1 MSEEPTQFVKRKK
14 KQRKKVS
21 YFIER
26 LTRSNSMQKIAFK
39 FFLLLSFLTS
49 LILGLL
55 IYFNT

>member
-1 MSEEPTQFVKRKK
+1 MSEEPTQVVKRKK

-39 FFLLLSFLTS
+39 FFLLLSFFIS

>member
-39 FFLLLSFLTS
+39 FFLLLSFTTS

>member
-26 LTRSNSMQKIAFK
+26 LTRSNSMQKIVFK
-39 FFLLLSFLTS
+39 FFLLLSFITS